1 MFAESDV
8 MKRAINIFHLNVK
21 RESDPELC
29 THNKS
34 SVVLCCGVF
43 RKGIYVKSF
52 LKNNA
57 LGSSIKEVTTLEG
70 GGVV

>member
-21 RESDPELC
+21 RESDQELC

-43 RKGIYVKSF
+43 RKGMLMLNSAI
-52 LKNNA
+52 
-57 LGSSIKEVTTLEG
+57 
-70 GGVV
+70 

>member
-43 RKGIYVKSF
+43 RKGMLSPLSKIMLY
-52 LKNNA
+52 
-57 LGSSIKEVTTLEG
+57 
-70 GGVV
+70 

>member
-8 MKRAINIFHLNVK
+8 MKRAINIFHLSVK
-21 RESDPELC
+21 RESDQELC

-43 RKGIYVKSF
+43 RKGMLMLNSAI
-52 LKNNA
+52 LE
-57 LGSSIKEVTTLEG
+57 IKAFGLFF
-70 GGVV
+70 